1 MKGAVLYGAHDVRY
15 VDRDDP
21 KIVAPH
27 PLLPPP
33 LTKRKEQTNPPD
45 PEDGMGSDRGGDV
58 IKGTLEMIVLEV
70 LQHEPM
76 HGWGITERIERRSNG
91 LLSVNQGSLYPA
103 LYRLVARGWVSSAW
117 RASENNRNARYYSL
131 TRLGRKQLAAE
142 RSQWDKL
149 SRGVNLI
156 LAGAET

>member
-1 MKGAVLYGAHDVRY
+1 
-15 VDRDDP
+15 
-21 KIVAPH
+21 
-27 PLLPPP
+27 
-33 LTKRKEQTNPPD
+33 
-45 PEDGMGSDRGGDV
+45 MGGDRGGEV

-103 LYRLVARGWVSSAW
+103 LYRLVSRGWVSSDW
-117 RASENNRNARYYSL
+117 RTTENNRTARYYTL
-131 TRLGRKQLAAE
+131 TRVGRKQLAAE
-142 RSQWDKL
+142 RDQWEKL